1 MLKMPGQI
9 LKYQIVNVTTF
20 IIILFITL
28 DVLNTGW
35 LSRVYALVA
44 GLIIGTL
51 LGLRYLKF
59 NFQKDFIQNDF
70 FKSIG
75 MDINKPL
82 ITYLGSA
89 KNISTNEA
97 NWN

>member
-9 LKYQIVNVTTF
+9 LKYQIANVTTF

-51 LGLRYLKF
+51 LGLRYLNLTSRKILFKMIFYIKF
-59 NFQKDFIQNDF
+59 
-70 FKSIG
+70 G
-75 MDINKPL
+75 
-82 ITYLGSA
+82 
-89 KNISTNEA
+89 
-97 NWN
+97 